1 MTTELPREVLLYILK
16 YLHVTVEDFLNLKRV
31 NVYFYDLCTD
41 QHIWKFSSCIS
52 VHELYDRNL
61 NRFFQYAVNLTKL
74 CINAI
79 SCSDLN
85 FLTKLIGLEILVLR
99 GYYSVHKS
107 NELLAA
113 LCPLKQ
119 LKGLDASGF
128 HLDELFFV
136 VLGNSLPE
144 IVSFR
149 AINTYPIFPGVM
161 GQMLLNWKKLA
172 RPIWGQI

>member
-1 MTTELPREVLLYILK
+1 MLLYILK
-16 YLHVTVEDFLNLKRV
+16 YLTVEDFLNLKRV

-52 VHELYDRNL
+52 VHGLHYRNL
-61 NRFFQYAVNLTKL
+61 NRYFQYAVNLTKL

-99 GYYSVHKS
+99 GYYSVHKN

-113 LCPLKQ
+113 FCPLTQ
-119 LKGLDASGF
+119 LKGLDTSGF

-136 VLGNSLPE
+136 VLSNSLPE

-149 AINTYPIFPGVM
+149 AIHTYPIVPGVM
-161 GQMLLNWKKLA
+161 GQMLLNWKKNL
-172 RPIWGQI
+172 WVLK

>member
-1 MTTELPREVLLYILK
+1 
-16 YLHVTVEDFLNLKRV
+16 
-31 NVYFYDLCTD
+31 
-41 QHIWKFSSCIS
+41 
-52 VHELYDRNL
+52 
-61 NRFFQYAVNLTKL
+61 
-74 CINAI
+74 
-79 SCSDLN
+79 
-85 FLTKLIGLEILVLR
+85 
-99 GYYSVHKS
+99 
-107 NELLAA
+107 
-113 LCPLKQ
+113 